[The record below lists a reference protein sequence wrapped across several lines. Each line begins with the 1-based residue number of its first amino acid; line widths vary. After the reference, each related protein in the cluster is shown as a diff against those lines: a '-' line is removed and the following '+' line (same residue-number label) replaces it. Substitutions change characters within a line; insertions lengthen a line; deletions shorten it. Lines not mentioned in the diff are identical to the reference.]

1 MCEVAGLPD
10 QWRGLKLDQREAQHD
25 EIDAAITRWSR
36 SELPWGAVRQL
47 QAAGVIAGV
56 LCDARDLLE
65 SEHLGARDYWALLDQ
80 QDTGALRYPGC
91 PVRLSRTP
99 ATYRLAPPMFGEH
112 NDVVLKEIAGVSEDE
127 LAALRADRIVCDE
140 PPRMR

>member
-1 MCEVAGLPD
+1 M
-10 QWRGLKLDQREAQHD
+10 
-25 EIDAAITRWSR
+25 
-36 SELPWGAVRQL
+36 
-47 QAAGVIAGV
+47 IAGV

-80 QDTGALRYPGC
+80 EDTGALRYPGC

-99 ATYRLAPPMFGEH
+99 ATYRLAPPLFGEH
-112 NDVVLKEIAGVSEDE
+112 NDVVLKEIAGVSEEE